1 MRTVGAFEVKTR
13 LSELLDRV
21 AAGEQITIT
30 RHGAP
35 VAVLAP
41 IKTTMTRAEKDKVV
55 AEIRRLRK
63 GIRLGGL
70 SIKGL
75 IVEGRKY

>member
-1 MRTVGAFEVKTR
+1 M
-13 LSELLDRV
+13 LDQV

-41 IKTTMTRAEKDKVV
+41 VKSAQTRKEKDKVV

-70 SIKGL
+70 SIKEL
-75 IVEGRKY
+75 VVEGRKY